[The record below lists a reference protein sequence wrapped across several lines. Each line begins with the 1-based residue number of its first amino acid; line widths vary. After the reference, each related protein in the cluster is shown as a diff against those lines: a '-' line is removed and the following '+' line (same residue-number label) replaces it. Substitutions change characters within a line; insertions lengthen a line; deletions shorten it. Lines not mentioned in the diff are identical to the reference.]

1 MLFGRARRS
10 AATCSRRPSSEKI
23 TCNGPPRLAV
33 SHITDASVR
42 SHAIDGVNLLAGR
55 DRSDLI
61 ETNSERNSKEDDM
74 NALAKVAALAAVL
87 IAPVAFAQDYPSS
100 QTSPSTDKQTT
111 SVDYTKLDT
120 NGDGNI
126 SKSEASADP
135 TLSAK
140 FDKLDTDKSGS
151 LSSTEIMAKKK

>member
-1 MLFGRARRS
+1 M
-10 AATCSRRPSSEKI
+10 P
-23 TCNGPPRLAV
+23 
-33 SHITDASVR
+33 
-42 SHAIDGVNLLAGR
+42 IDSVNLLAGR
-55 DRSDLI
+55 DRSDPLI
-61 ETNSERNSKEDDM
+61 ETNSARNSKEDDM
-74 NALAKVAALAAVL
+74 SALAKVAALAAVL

-111 SVDYTKLDT
+111 SSVDYTKLDT
-120 NGDGNI
+120 NADGNI

-151 LSSTEIMAKKK
+151 LSSAELMAKKK